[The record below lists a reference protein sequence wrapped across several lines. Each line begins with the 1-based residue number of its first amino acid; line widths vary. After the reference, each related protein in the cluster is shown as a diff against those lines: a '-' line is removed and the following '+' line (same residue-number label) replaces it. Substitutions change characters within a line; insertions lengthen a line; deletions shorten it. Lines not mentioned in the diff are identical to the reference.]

1 MADSELTSRREG
13 DVAVITAPNY
23 INQDGGEQISNAA
36 STLKEE
42 GCNRLVLNLTDC
54 SLANSV
60 GISFLIEVLEANNVS
75 DGLPRRPHVQSSFTG
90 GAADG
95 KQRDRLSRSRD
106 SRLDTALEEPCRVGV
121 A

>member
-36 STLKEE
+36 STLQEE
-42 GCNRLVLNLTDC
+42 GCNRLVLTLTDC

-60 GISFLIEVLEANNVS
+60 GISFLIEVPEANKGVGGPLAFCCTS
-75 DGLPRRPHVQSSFTG
+75 RTIAKTLQIMGLLQTATIHDTEAEAITK
-90 GAADG
+90 AAG
-95 KQRDRLSRSRD
+95 
-106 SRLDTALEEPCRVGV
+106 
-121 A
+121 

>member
-60 GISFLIEVLEANNVS
+60 GISFLIEVLEANKEVGGHLGFCCTS
-75 DGLPRRPHVQSSFTG
+75 RTIAKTLQIMGLLQTATIHDTEAEAITK
-90 GAADG
+90 AAG
-95 KQRDRLSRSRD
+95 
-106 SRLDTALEEPCRVGV
+106 
-121 A
+121 